1 MKKIMIGLIV
11 VLLLCFTACHAVNDG
26 ESIPTLPSTTAPQ
39 ATDPTTVETVPT
51 EPAKPKELV
60 SEAREGVLVYD
71 PYPHQRKWSGRFSG
85 TNICVKV
92 DESLYPGKTI
102 TYRTS
107 TNYGRIIFLYN
118 FGSSPPQPLENK
130 KHYAWSGHL
139 LSEGPDEVLNRD
151 GAIFVDVVIYADESI
166 IGYGIF
172 EIGGDSEG
180 WLAMMRTEA
189 VLFPMIDGQLQEV
202 PEEYVAG
209 KLAELK
215 QTVTPFDREAK
226 EAEYLA
232 YLKEKE
238 EQEKATEP
246 SQP

>member
-1 MKKIMIGLIV
+1 MRKIMIGLIV
-11 VLLLCFTACHAVNDG
+11 VLLFCFTACHAVNDG

-39 ATDPTTVETVPT
+39 ATDPTTVETIPT

-60 SEAREGVLVYD
+60 SEVCEGVLVYD
-71 PYPHQRKWSGRFSG
+71 GYVHNRSWSGRFSG
-85 TNICVKV
+85 TNIKVIV
-92 DESLYPGKTI
+92 DESLYPGKAI
-102 TYRTS
+102 TYHAS
-107 TNYGRIIFLYN
+107 TNYGVIKSFST
-118 FGSSPPQPLENK
+118 FQKAPQPMENRK
-130 KHYAWSGHL
+130 AYFWTGYL
-139 LSEGPDEVLNRD
+139 LGYGPDEVLNRD

-246 SQP
+246 TEG

>member
-1 MKKIMIGLIV
+1 M
-11 VLLLCFTACHAVNDG
+11 
-26 ESIPTLPSTTAPQ
+26 
-39 ATDPTTVETVPT
+39 
-51 EPAKPKELV
+51 

-202 PEEYVAG
+202 SEEYVAE
-209 KLAELK
+209 KLTELK